1 MEFLKQFTAELFC
14 SALVYDQL
22 PQLAYILWFWHHPTI
37 TYSSPMAWMQ
47 PVGHN
52 IERKIVDYWS
62 TAELN
67 PVESKVFILK
77 SFLWNRI
84 RIWTGLC
91 LEFMDCLLILQLF
104 ESKMILAP
112 FLKIF
117 GNIYKP
123 EIIFGSFHDKITSL
137 NFLMGLP
144 VIILCS
150 FSLESLLQNRLH
162 QPPCPLFH

>member
-1 MEFLKQFTAELFC
+1 MEGIRPLHGQRYPYYLIKRLLIWRNGWLDLQIPKPL
-14 SALVYDQL
+14 
-22 PQLAYILWFWHHPTI
+22 FWHHPII

-150 FSLESLLQNRLH
+150 FSLESLS
-162 QPPCPLFH
+162 